1 VAHQV
6 IDLENYLVI
15 PSEIK
20 IVVSPA
26 VQNIWKESDSDDF
39 WDFWTYFLTERLLD
53 RGAFI
58 DSDVEDP
65 SEWSKTGLILAVT
78 LCWDLLIPKMNPGA
92 TCEHLEFRSEGA
104 DGSLDI
110 HVLMWIGRDGSGDAD
125 NAAATVPMSV
135 HIPVP
140 KDDED
145 LIITVTPTTI
155 RPSGLPVDDSRR
167 EIRNA
172 AAILINQEKFQS
184 EVERDKVIRAS
195 LNERFRNIEA
205 LDPDEI
211 VVNDPGP
218 PKDLRGKKSSYSYS
232 GWREHLSDSPQ
243 LPHYV
248 FNSFSFHFTEATLWE
263 LHLPP
268 LFIVTQNVAY
278 RDPNQPAAAA

>member
-1 VAHQV
+1 MAHSITDV
-6 IDLENYLVI
+6 ENYLVI

-26 VQNIWKESDSDDF
+26 VQNIWKESD
-39 WDFWTYFLTERLLD
+39 
-53 RGAFI
+53 
-58 DSDVEDP
+58 P
-65 SEWSKTGLILAVT
+65 SWSSGMWSKSAPVLAVN

-92 TCEHLEFRSEGA
+92 TCDHLEFRSESSSRA
-104 DGSLDI
+104 DQAI
-110 HVLMWIGRDGSGDAD
+110 INVLMWIGRDGSGDAD
-125 NAAATVPMSV
+125 TAVATVPMTV
-135 HIPVP
+135 RIPVP
-140 KDDED
+140 KDEED

-155 RPSGLPVDDSRR
+155 RPSGYPVGDSRR

-184 EVERDKVIRAS
+184 EEERNKVIKAS

-218 PKDLRGKKSSYSYS
+218 PKDLRGKKSSYYYS

-248 FNSFSFHFTEATLWE
+248 SNSFTFQFTEATLWE

-268 LFIVTQNVAY
+268 LFIVTKTIIY
-278 RDPNQPAAAA
+278 PDPDQPAAAA